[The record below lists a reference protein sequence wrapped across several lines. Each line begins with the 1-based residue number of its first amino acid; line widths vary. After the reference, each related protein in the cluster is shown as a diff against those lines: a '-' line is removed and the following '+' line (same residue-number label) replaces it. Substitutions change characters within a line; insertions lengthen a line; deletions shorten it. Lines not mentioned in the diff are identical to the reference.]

1 MKTFD
6 QINGLKLTGPALA
19 RATLSWALVR
29 GTKGSQALVVA
40 NHADGTSTLTLPA
53 VHNAMPRAVLN
64 LTVYLTDDHG
74 GGCCPRAMKVW
85 ADGCPPTS
93 TIEPTQGS
101 AGSEL
106 VPSCD
111 TMVANP

>member
-19 RATLSWALVR
+19 RATLTWKL
-29 GTKGSQALVVA
+29 KGGISGGQALVVA
-40 NHADGTSTLTLPA
+40 NNADGTSTLTLPTT
-53 VHNAMPRAVLN
+53 HNALPRAVLN

-106 VPSCD
+106 VPSCAP
-111 TMVANP
+111 MVANP